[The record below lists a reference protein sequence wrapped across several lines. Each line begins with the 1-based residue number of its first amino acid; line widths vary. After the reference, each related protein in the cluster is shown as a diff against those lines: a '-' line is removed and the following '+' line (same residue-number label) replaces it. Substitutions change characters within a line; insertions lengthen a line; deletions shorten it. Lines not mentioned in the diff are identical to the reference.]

1 MQRNLQ
7 WNIVSVQFSDIET
20 DEELVSETRLFEMD
34 YVHFQDANLL
44 LEDIEVGIPLLS

>member
-44 LEDIEVGIPLLS
+44 LEDIEVGMPLLS